1 MSDRKKVY
9 TELVETL
16 KEIMEMGHQA
26 HLVTLAMMMI
36 GIVLRRNAQ
45 LSMMSSE
52 VLVALNNLCIRPLAK
67 VNHLALWTSRL

>member
-1 MSDRKKVY
+1 MKNRMSDRKKVY

-52 VLVALNNLCIRPLAK
+52 VLVALNNLTQVAI
-67 VNHLALWTSRL
+67 